1 MARSAEDVFT
11 SHLDAAQRAHAMA
24 RSEALIAEYRTLQEL
39 RKAREMTQSRLAEIL
54 GVTQDN
60 VSRIEK
66 RSDVLLSTLRS
77 YVEAM
82 GGELDLVVT
91 FPGGTPV
98 HIRSLGDLDSDRAG
112 DHGTGSRK

>member
-1 MARSAEDVFT
+1 MTISADDVFKKHMTATQRKKAKARSDE
-11 SHLDAAQRAHAMA
+11 
-24 RSEALIAEYRTLQEL
+24 LIAEYKTLQEL
-39 RKAREMTQSRLAEIL
+39 RKARALTQVRLAEIL

-77 YVEAM
+77 YIEAM

-91 FPGGTPV
+91 FPDHAPV
-98 HIRSLGDLDSDRAG
+98 HLKTLSDLNETPPR
-112 DHGTGSRK
+112 